1 MAEPDDTTVSTPV
14 DDGTG
19 DQPAVIEPQDTPI
32 TPIEPV
38 EPIAPELTPEQ
49 VAEDRLLGKLQ
60 SWQGRREKD
69 MKEEIFSGIAN
80 LLNQQQM
87 QTPPPDFSGMNED
100 IEPDPDVDVKA
111 WIRWDQRMQQQ
122 NMTNVQQTNE
132 RAYFSTLNNPQV
144 RHQDEDIHNAAM
156 KEIQHNQNLDPSGQP
171 MNPAA
176 DAMLNYNN
184 AIRSVIEKRFAPNP
198 TDGPTVNPLQG
209 NAVPQQG
216 LGVTQPS
223 PAAAASVASMPKNL
237 SDASRKLISRSGW
250 NADKV
255 RKSLAKES

>member
-1 MAEPDDTTVSTPV
+1 MADDDTTVSTPT
-14 DDGTG
+14 DNGTG
-19 DQPAVIEPQDTPI
+19 DQSAVAKPQEPV

-38 EPIAPELTPEQ
+38 EPVVPEPTPEQ

-69 MKEEIFSGIAN
+69 LKEEIFSGMAN

-87 QTPPPDFSGMNED
+87 QAPQPDFSGMND
-100 IEPDPDVDVKA
+100 DPEPDPDVDVKG
-111 WIRWDQRMQQQ
+111 WIRWDQRQQQQ
-122 NMTNVQQTNE
+122 NMTTVQQANE
-132 RAYFSTLNNPQV
+132 RTYYNTLNNPQV
-144 RHQDEDIHNAAM
+144 RHQDEEIHNAAM
-156 KEIQHNQNLDPSGQP
+156 KEIQHNQNIDPYGQP

-184 AIRSVIEKRFAPNP
+184 AIRSVIERRLAPNQ
-198 TDGPTVNPLQG
+198 TDGSTINPLQG
-209 NAVPQQG
+209 NAVPQPG

-237 SDASRKLISRSGW
+237 SDASRRLISRSGW